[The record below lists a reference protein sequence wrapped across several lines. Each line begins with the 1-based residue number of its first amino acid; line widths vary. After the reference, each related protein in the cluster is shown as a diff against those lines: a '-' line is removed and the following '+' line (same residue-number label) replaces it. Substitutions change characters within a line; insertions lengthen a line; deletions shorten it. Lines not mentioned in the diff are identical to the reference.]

1 MSVDFGGVFGG
12 GSRAEATR
20 GWRVGHQGRD
30 RMYYEELHDGVW
42 ERVDVDGEMLMG
54 PAHHVIYFASPDA
67 WLRYPPWARQ
77 RRDEIIA
84 RITSEFREPEYEYHG
99 LMAGARSAT
108 TGAPASSN
116 VPASGAK
123 RRAPPRQSE
132 IRALLVAVVL
142 LFALAGAMGWLDLP
156 RLEAE
161 LSTAHGVTRAGA
173 RPFLALDR
181 SVRSYR
187 RGCAH
192 PRSTWCT
199 RRATV
204 ARLTFLRGRL
214 DGDQLTGRHPGITS

>member
-84 RITSEFREPEYEYHG
+84 RITSEFREPDYEYHG

-142 LFALAGAMGWLDLP
+142 LFALAGAMGWLTARGLARGETYLASKRSFLRRTVSREQEP
-156 RLEAE
+156 GLFW
-161 LSTAHGVTRAGA
+161 LSIGVYAAIGAGALTLGALGVRAG
-173 RPFLALDR
+173 
-181 SVRSYR
+181 R
-187 RGCAH
+187 R
-192 PRSTWCT
+192 
-199 RRATV
+199 
-204 ARLTFLRGRL
+204 LRG
-214 DGDQLTGRHPGITS
+214 